1 MSRFLLPVFLLLV
14 ACGSTK
20 QNPKNQSTEA
30 NMTADDA
37 APRAQLAKAR
47 FTTAVDQRRYRIAAP
62 PLTEFLP
69 DDDVIYMVGKIKK
82 VPTNAT
88 IEVRWFLDSDP
99 VPQAVSDVRGSATY
113 QFIASFSPPED
124 RFRPGAY
131 MARVYVNN
139 REVGARPFSV
149 KEDDLSRNGP
159 VVHEVA
165 ISTKITR
172 KMHAKKPSTKF
183 ERNPSKLFASFE
195 VTNLEH
201 DAIAEVNW
209 YRDSTPFHRQTI
221 TLSGNQ
227 RYATHIGSGEGLP
240 GGDYAVEISI
250 DEKVLANR
258 RFVIA
263 SDSNGPAIDAIALGL
278 ELDKNNMPIHPAS
291 TFTVDTDIIQCG
303 LSFLD
308 LSPET
313 TLVIQWI
320 KIGSSESAHEEEE
333 TILYVNQLDLPWGG
347 SGTLGANWKPYDIEP
362 GSYKVAVLVGEET
375 MAESPFEVVETK

>member
-14 ACGSTK
+14 ACGGVKLS
-20 QNPKNQSTEA
+20 PKKTSSEA
-30 NMTADDA
+30 KMTADGVV
-37 APRAQLAKAR
+37 PRAQLNKAR
-47 FTTAVDQRRYRIAAP
+47 FTTAVDARRYRIAAP

-69 DDDVIYMVGKIKK
+69 DDGVIYMVGKIKK
-82 VPTNAT
+82 VPTNAV
-88 IEVRWFLDSDP
+88 IEVRWFLRSDP
-99 VPQAVSDVRGSATY
+99 VPQSVSDVRGSATY
-113 QFIASFSPPED
+113 QFIASFRPPNG

-149 KEDDLSRNGP
+149 NEDDFSRHGP

-165 ISTKITR
+165 ISAKITR
-172 KMHAKKPSTKF
+172 NMQARKPSTKF
-183 ERNPSKLFASFE
+183 ASNPTKLFASFE
-195 VTNLEH
+195 VTNLEN

-227 RYATHIGSGEGLP
+227 RYATHVSSGKGLP
-240 GGDYAVEISI
+240 GGDYTVEISV

-278 ELDKNNMPIHPAS
+278 ELDKNNMPIQPVS
-291 TFTVDTDIIQCG
+291 TFTVDADIILCG

-320 KIGSSESAHEEEE
+320 KIGSSENEGEE
-333 TILYVNQLDLPWGG
+333 TILYMNQLDLPWGG

-362 GSYKVAVLVGEET
+362 GNYKVAVLVEEET
-375 MAESPFEVVETK
+375 MAESPFEVVDPK